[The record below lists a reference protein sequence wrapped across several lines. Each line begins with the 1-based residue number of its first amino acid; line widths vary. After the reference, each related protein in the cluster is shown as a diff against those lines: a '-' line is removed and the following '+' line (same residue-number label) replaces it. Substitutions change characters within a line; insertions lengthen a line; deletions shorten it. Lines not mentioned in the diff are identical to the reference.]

1 MKQWNTNSAKILERL
16 TRLRHS
22 LESLLEEDIFSMGQA
37 WYISGTFFCNI
48 FHWLLAVPVKVLTV
62 YL

>member
-1 MKQWNTNSAKILERL
+1 MKQWNTNSAKVFEKL

-22 LESLLEEDIFSMGQA
+22 LESLLEEDVVSMGQA
-37 WYISGTFFCNI
+37 WYWILFCNI